1 MEMKQFRNISTL
13 IFDFGGVIVNL
24 DLPQCIQNLKNL
36 GLGDVEKYL
45 SNFGQSGFFLKWES
59 GELTIEEFRTEIRK
73 LTSNELTDKQIDDAW
88 CSFLTDIPAEKI
100 EVLKL
105 LRNKYKLL
113 LLSNTNPLHIQVS
126 AAGEFAKYGGT
137 MNDFFDK
144 CYLSYEMGLIKPNAN
159 IFEALLKDA
168 GVRAEEC
175 LFIDDGPKNIETA
188 SKLGFQTRLVK
199 QEDDLSFL
207 LSL

>member
-1 MEMKQFRNISTL
+1 MKQFSNISTL

-45 SNFGQSGFFLKWES
+45 SNFGQSDFFLQWER
-59 GELTIEEFRTEIRK
+59 GELNIEQFRNETRK
-73 LTSNELTDKQIDDAW
+73 LTNNILTDKQIDDAW

-100 EVLKL
+100 EVLKQ

-144 CYLSYEMGLIKPNAN
+144 CYLSYEMGLVKPNAD

-168 GVRAEEC
+168 GVSAEEC
-175 LFIDDGPKNIETA
+175 LFIDDGQKNIETA
-188 SKLGFQTRLVK
+188 SKLGIQTCLVK
-199 QEDDLSFL
+199 QEDDLNFL
-207 LSL
+207 LTL